1 VHGPAAATVRPQ
13 AVSLHL
19 QRPEGTPRNVWTG
32 TVAGVDASGERV
44 RVEVRG
50 APPVVAEIT
59 PAALAD
65 LRLATGD
72 DVWVSVKATDV
83 HLEPA

>member
-1 VHGPAAATVRPQ
+1 M
-13 AVSLHL
+13 
-19 QRPEGTPRNVWTG
+19 
-32 TVAGVDASGERV
+32 
-44 RVEVRG
+44 
-50 APPVVAEIT
+50 